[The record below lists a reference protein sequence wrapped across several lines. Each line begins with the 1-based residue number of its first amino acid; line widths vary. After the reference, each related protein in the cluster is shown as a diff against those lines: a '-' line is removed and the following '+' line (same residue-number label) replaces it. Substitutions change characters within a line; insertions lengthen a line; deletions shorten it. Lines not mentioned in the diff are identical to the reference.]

1 MSEPPR
7 HTNTHVTLSKGP
19 GSGPGGQQ
27 WVQVPRKSM
36 EAMGQLMG
44 ESASAAKILVQITA
58 RMGDHNA
65 FVASNQAIGDL
76 TGLSLATVKRSLKL
90 LQERRWINVLRL
102 GPTGTVRV
110 IVVNDQVAWFGPR
123 DGLRNSLFSAAV
135 FVSEA
140 EQDALEMLRNK
151 PMHELPAIYRGERQ
165 LPAGDGLPPP
175 SEPSLPGMEPDLP
188 ASREAA
194 DHQPMDEAQ
203 SIGSITGTLL
213 GRLGDV

>member
-1 MSEPPR
+1 M
-7 HTNTHVTLSKGP
+7 
-19 GSGPGGQQ
+19 
-27 WVQVPRKSM
+27 
-36 EAMGQLMG
+36 AQLMG
-44 ESASAAKILVQITA
+44 ESSSAAKILIQITA

-90 LQERRWINVLRL
+90 LQDRKWINVLRL

-123 DGLRNSLFSAAV
+123 DGLRHSLFSAAV

-140 EQDALEMLRNK
+140 EQDALEMRGNG
-151 PMHELPAIYRGERQ
+151 PMHELPAIYRGELQ
-165 LPAGDGLPPP
+165 LPTGDGLPPP

-188 ASREAA
+188 ASREPSAR
-194 DHQPMDEAQ
+194 QPMGEAANL
-203 SIGSITGTLL
+203 GTLVSGIAGKL
-213 GRLGDV
+213 ADRG